1 MAKTVEEIAKDL
13 GVSIT
18 TVRAVL
24 NGNAKKYRI
33 SLKTQGKINEY
44 VQEHS
49 YTINL
54 TARSLKLNK
63 TDVFGLVIP
72 RLSNPFFSALAE
84 QLEAAC
90 RERGYQL
97 MISCTNGEPRY
108 ENRLVKSL
116 EERNVDGIF
125 VVSTDAACQAHH
137 LTHRKKPLVFL
148 DRDFGIQ
155 NAACVTTDNR
165 DSGYQLTK
173 AMVEYLGQ
181 PLHFF
186 TADITSP
193 TIIDRLSGF
202 KRAMAE
208 LGMTVSPSDITWAE
222 HNRISDGADLM
233 AQYIDHHGRWPQN
246 FIASSLPILQGA
258 LSVLRE
264 RCGYIPD
271 DINIGTFDDNIML
284 GFLANNLWSMRQD
297 EKKLAE
303 KACQLMVAAL
313 EGEVVEQGGTAKAEL
328 VFRGRVQT
336 RSLSFPPR

>member
-33 SLKTQGKINEY
+33 SLKMQEKINQY
-44 VQEHS
+44 VQQHS

-63 TDVFGLVIP
+63 TDIFGLVIP

-84 QLEAAC
+84 QLEASC
-90 RERGYQL
+90 RELGYQL
-97 MISCTNGEPRY
+97 MISCTNGDPHY
-108 ENRLVKSL
+108 ENLLVKSL
-116 EERNVDGIF
+116 EERNVDGVFI
-125 VVSTDAACQAHH
+125 VSSEAACQAHH
-137 LTHRKKPLVFL
+137 LKHRKKPLVFL
-148 DRDFGIQ
+148 DRDFGVK
-155 NAACVTTDNR
+155 NAACVTTDNS
-165 DSGYQLTK
+165 DSGYRLTS
-173 AMVEYLGQ
+173 AMLEYIHE

-186 TADITSP
+186 VADPTSP

-202 KRAMAE
+202 HRAMAE
-208 LGMTVSPSDITWAE
+208 QDIDVANTDITFAE
-222 HNRISDGADLM
+222 HNRISDGANLMRQYFDLY
-233 AQYIDHHGRWPQN
+233 QRWPQN
-246 FIASSLPILQGA
+246 FIASSLPVLQGA

-264 RCGYIPD
+264 RCGYIPN

-284 GFLANNLWSMRQD
+284 GFLANNLWSMQQD

-303 KACQLMVAAL
+303 KACQLMMSTMDNVQVKN
-313 EGEVVEQGGTAKAEL
+313 GVTVKAEL
-328 VFRGRVQT
+328 VFRQRKGD
-336 RSLSFPPR
+336 

>member
-1 MAKTVEEIAKDL
+1 MAKTVEEIARDL
-13 GVSIT
+13 NVSIT

-44 VQEHS
+44 VQKHS

-63 TDVFGLVIP
+63 TEVFGLVIP

-90 RERGYQL
+90 RESGYQV
-97 MISCTNGEPRY
+97 MISCTNGEPHY
-108 ENRLVKSL
+108 ENQLVKSL

-125 VVSTDAACQAHH
+125 VVSADAACQAHH
-137 LTHRKKPLVFL
+137 LKHCKKPLVFL
-148 DRDFGIQ
+148 DRDFGVQ
-155 NAACVTTDNR
+155 HAVCVTTDNS

-173 AMVEYLGQ
+173 AMLKYLRE

-186 TADITSP
+186 IADPTSP

-202 KRAMAE
+202 KRATKE
-208 LGMTVSPSDITWAE
+208 LGMTVSPSDMTCAA

-233 AQYIDHHGRWPQN
+233 AQYIDCHGRWPQN

-264 RCGYIPD
+264 RCGFIPG

-297 EKKLAE
+297 EKKLAA
-303 KACQLMVAAL
+303 KACQLMMSAL
-313 EGEVVEQGGTAKAEL
+313 EGETVDQGGTEKAEL
-328 VFRGRVQT
+328 VFRGRLQG
-336 RSLSFPPR
+336 